1 MVYNTHHAFVC
12 IFSHRHH
19 LDLIKNNMKTVLF
32 IWETWMQ
39 ENDLLLIIKSE
50 ESIPLK
56 GISQ

>member
-12 IFSHRHH
+12 IFSHRDH

-56 GISQ
+56 GINQ